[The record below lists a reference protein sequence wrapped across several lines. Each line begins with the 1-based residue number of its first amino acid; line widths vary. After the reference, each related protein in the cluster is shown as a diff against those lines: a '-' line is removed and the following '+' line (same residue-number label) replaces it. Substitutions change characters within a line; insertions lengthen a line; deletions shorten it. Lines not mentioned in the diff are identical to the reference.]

1 MNHEREMLET
11 NHNLPART
19 MADEDRARHDDK
31 DDAATMA
38 TSKELEQTTISDRV
52 DVASEK
58 PTSSERHE
66 DVDEEG
72 DKEMPEPEAV
82 KPQTPEPSAP
92 ETVEVDE
99 DMRDRISSPKKKR
112 GRDQD
117 DDARDVESVEAGET
131 ASSVEG
137 VLNGSRTM
145 RSGPEKKRPRDT
157 SLELT
162 KPEKSES
169 EKVCFCLARPACS
182 S

>member
-1 MNHEREMLET
+1 VNHESEMLEA

-52 DVASEK
+52 DIASEK

-72 DKEMPEPEAV
+72 DKKMPEPEPV
-82 KPQTPEPSAP
+82 KARTPEPSAP

-117 DDARDVESVEAGET
+117 DDARDVETAEAGET
-131 ASSVEG
+131 TSSVEG
-137 VLNGSRTM
+137 VLNGSRTT

-157 SLELT
+157 SNELT
-162 KPEKSES
+162 KAEKSET
-169 EKVCFCLARPACS
+169 EKVCLYFVQAACS